1 MNTVQK
7 TVLAF
12 VLTTP
17 LSLAAGAMIGK
28 AVALPPALK
37 AQAVSLEMAHAKALA
52 DNYVPKMNIIHTAT
66 GAIELGQV
74 YGDRLAGE
82 VKMIVK
88 GKVMASTHIN
98 GRSVQQALEEAA
110 GGTIEDRV
118 LNKDVTFRITMDR
131 LYQSENFP
139 QFTVVMLNSSV
150 YGKDGDSLTAL
161 AARLE
166 KQRLATVKLFEETR
180 ILK

>member
-1 MNTVQK
+1 MNIAQK
-7 TVLAF
+7 TILAF
-12 VLTTP
+12 ALVTP
-17 LSLAAGAMIGK
+17 LAVATGAMIGK
-28 AVALPPALK
+28 AVALPPALE
-37 AQAVSLEMAHAKALA
+37 AQAMSLKAEHAKDMA

-74 YGDRLAGE
+74 FGDRLAGKVE
-82 VKMIVK
+82 MIVK
-88 GKVMASTHIN
+88 GKVLASTHIN

-139 QFTVVMLNSSV
+139 QFTVVMLNSYV
-150 YGKDGDSLTAL
+150 DGKDGDSMTAL

-166 KQRLATVKLFEETR
+166 KQRLATVKMFEETR